1 MAIVAPS
8 ILAANWK
15 NIESE
20 VESVVKAGADWIHLD
35 VMDGQFVPPITFGP
49 KFVEAVKACCNL
61 PLDVH
66 LMIKNPEAQIEVFAK
81 AGAHMITVHLEAC
94 PHIHRVIQEIHA
106 HKVKAGVAINPGTPV
121 ASLIPILE
129 DIDLAL
135 IMSVNPGWGGQ
146 KFIERSIS
154 RIKELKDLC
163 LARQLDIDIEVDGGI
178 DAKTG
183 TRAVRAGANV
193 LVAGTSVFSASD
205 RAKAI
210 GMLKKGGTLSVA

>member
-8 ILAANWK
+8 ILAADWK
-15 NIESE
+15 NLEFEIQ
-20 VESVVKAGADWIHLD
+20 SVAEAGADWIHLD

-49 KFVEAVKACCNL
+49 KLVEAAKSSCSL

-66 LMIKNPEAQIEVFAK
+66 LMIQNPEAQIEVFAA
-81 AGAHMITVHLEAC
+81 AGADTITVHLEAC
-94 PHIHRVIQEIHA
+94 PHIHRVIQEIKSA
-106 HKVKAGVAINPGTPV
+106 KVRAGVAINPGTPV
-121 ASLIPILE
+121 SSLLPILE

-135 IMSVNPGWGGQ
+135 IMTVNPGWGGQ
-146 KFIERSIS
+146 KFIESSIS
-154 RIKELKDLC
+154 KIKELKDAC
-163 LARQLDIDIEVDGGI
+163 IQRNLDIDIEVDGGV

-183 TRAVRAGANV
+183 ARAVRAGANV
-193 LVAGTSVFSASD
+193 LVAGTSVFGTND